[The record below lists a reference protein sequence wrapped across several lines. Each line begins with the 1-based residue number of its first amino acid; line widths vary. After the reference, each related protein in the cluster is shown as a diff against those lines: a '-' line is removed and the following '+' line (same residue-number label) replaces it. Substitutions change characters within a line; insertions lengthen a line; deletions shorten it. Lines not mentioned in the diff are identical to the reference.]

1 MIQPEIAESTE
12 IAESVEITERTED
25 SRECIKFRN
34 SINVTW
40 IMTRI
45 TIASFSVCINE
56 EVCGFFKGGRG
67 LRQGD
72 PISPYLFTLVMEV
85 VNMNSTYSINSL
97 FWASVYMLPIYVI
110 KELEILFKRFL
121 WNAGNSAQG
130 KARVAWNLVCRP
142 KEQGVLGI
150 KPLKSNSGPLDNIIP
165 KRSRYEARMKDSDTV
180 ADLILDEIWLWPN
193 EWFRLY
199 SELNYIAF
207 PTISQSKDSMIWID
221 DSNKEVEFSV
231 SND

>member
-12 IAESVEITERTED
+12 IAESAEITERTED
-25 SRECIKFRN
+25 SK
-34 SINVTW
+34 W

-45 TIASFSVCINE
+45 TIASFSICINE

-67 LRQGD
+67 LGQGD

-85 VNMNSTYSINSL
+85 VNMNSTYSISSL

-142 KEQGVLGI
+142 KE
-150 KPLKSNSGPLDNIIP
+150 
-165 KRSRYEARMKDSDTV
+165 
-180 ADLILDEIWLWPN
+180 
-193 EWFRLY
+193 
-199 SELNYIAF
+199 
-207 PTISQSKDSMIWID
+207 
-221 DSNKEVEFSV
+221 
-231 SND
+231 